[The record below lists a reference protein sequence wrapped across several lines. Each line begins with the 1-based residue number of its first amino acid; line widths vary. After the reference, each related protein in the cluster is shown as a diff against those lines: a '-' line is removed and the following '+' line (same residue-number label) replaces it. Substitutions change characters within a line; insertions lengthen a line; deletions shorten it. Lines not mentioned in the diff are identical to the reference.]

1 MNKKINLIFFHPYSA
16 IGGADNSLFKLI
28 SGLNQKKYN
37 ISFITINKSFLKK
50 KLSGV
55 KFIEIKSSRSLYSI
69 FKLRNEIKK
78 QVERNIYKK
87 NILISNQNY
96 ANILAYLSSYKI
108 RNLKKIFVER
118 NHTDELFFNKKIF
131 RFAKNMII
139 YVLLKLIYPRVDKII
154 AISLGLKKNLKT
166 IAPKSKI
173 DLIYNPAFDNKIF
186 NLSKKKVNYKF
197 KRENNYIICVSRFT
211 KRKGIMELIVSFC
224 EALKINKNLRLLL
237 VGYGSEKN
245 NITNLIRKKRVEKNI
260 KIISNCFNPYPFIKK
275 SHLLILNSKYE
286 GFGNVLVESI
296 MLNTPVISTN
306 CNSGPSEILLN
317 GKGGDLIKV
326 YNNSKI
332 LTSKIINFFDNPIK
346 LMKKTKFA
354 KKNINRFSKK
364 NNLIK
369 FDRLFSNI

>member
-37 ISFITINKSFLKK
+37 INFITINKSFLKK

-78 QVERNIYKK
+78 QVESNIYKK

-108 RNLKKIFVER
+108 KNLKKIFIER

-139 YVLLKLIYPRVDKII
+139 YALLKLIYPRVDRII

-166 IAPKSKI
+166 IVPKSKI

-186 NLSKKKVNYKF
+186 NLSKEKVNYKF
-197 KRENNYIICVSRFT
+197 ERKNNYIICVSRFT
-211 KRKGIMELIVSFC
+211 KRKGIPELIISFC

-237 VGYGSEKN
+237 VGYGDEKK
-245 NITNLIRKKRVEKNI
+245 NITNLIRKRRVKENI

-286 GFGNVLVESI
+286 GFGNVLVEAI